1 MNKIKTILSK
11 IDINIVIIL
20 ILSLII
26 MYPFFISPYIWAHD
40 TYYHYANIFAILET
54 IDFSNFDFFP
64 SKVVPIIGKDFGWGA
79 GLFYPSFPHYIT
91 SYLYIFGTLFK
102 VTSIFTSMKIVHI
115 IVTFLSGL
123 FMYIL
128 AKKVFKNKFAALIS
142 AVIYITFP
150 YYFIDVMVRDA
161 YSETFMF
168 MFLPL
173 VFLGLEHLFEN
184 NNKKFYLYF
193 IIGYVGSIYSHLIS
207 AVYMTI
213 FVIIFLLFN
222 YKKVFNKQTIK
233 TLFIAALIILGLTA
247 PFTFALIEHTLFGSY
262 AVYMDEVMCSAK
274 LMKETA
280 VGLLD
285 YFNFERPL
293 AWTGEVVTPIS
304 LVGLVLFA
312 IVLIYLIIKRKDNS
326 KPRTLKFYIILT
338 FLAVIIMLPI
348 IPWDYLPSF
357 LYSIQFTWRLNLFLA
372 FFMSIS
378 VGYIIFCFKPKW
390 VKYIIISLTIIF
402 TLIML
407 YSLKP
412 MVILESYDTSTFDI
426 DSYGVSAKQYFPAKT
441 YKHLKYWSERS
452 DKVTVKEGKADIK
465 VLADKTPYL
474 KFKVKTKESTL
485 ELPRFYYLGYDIKL
499 DGQKID
505 YYENKYGF
513 IEIKLKDSGT
523 VTVNYTGTLFDKMSI
538 LIFVITIII
547 CISYFIYNYK
557 KKGKVEA

>member
-26 MYPFFISPYIWAHD
+26 MYPFFISPYIAGHD

-79 GLFYPSFPHYIT
+79 GLFYPSLPHYIT
-91 SYLYIFGTLFK
+91 AYLYIFGTLFD
-102 VTSIFTSMKIVHI
+102 VTSIFTPIKVMHI
-115 IVTFLSGL
+115 LVTFLSGL
-123 FMYIL
+123 FMYIF
-128 AKKVFKNKFAALIS
+128 AKKVFRNKFAALIS
-142 AVIYITFP
+142 AIVYITFP

-184 NNKKFYLYF
+184 NYKKFYIYF
-193 IIGYVGSIYSHLIS
+193 VIGYVGSIYSHLIS
-207 AVYMTI
+207 TVYMTF

-233 TLFIAALIILGLTA
+233 TLFIAAFIILGLTA

-262 AVYMDEVMCSAK
+262 AVYMDKVMCSAE
-274 LMKETA
+274 LMKETT
-280 VGLLD
+280 VDLLD
-285 YFNFERPL
+285 YFTTERPL

-304 LVGLVLFA
+304 LVGLLSFI
-312 IVLIYLIIKRKDNS
+312 IVLIYLIIKRKDET
-326 KPRTLKFYIILT
+326 KPQTLKFYIILT

-348 IPWDYLPSF
+348 IPWDHLPSF

-390 VKYIIISLTIIF
+390 AKYVIISLTVILS
-402 TLIML
+402 LIMV

-412 MVILESYDTSTFDI
+412 MVILANFDTSTFDI
-426 DSYGVSAKQYFPAKT
+426 NSYGMSSKQYFPAKT
-441 YKHLKYWSERS
+441 HKNLDYWSNRS
-452 DKVTVKEGKADIK
+452 DKVIVKEGKADIK
-465 VLADKTPYL
+465 IIENATPYL

-485 ELPRFYYLGYDIKL
+485 ELPRFYYLGYDIRL
-499 DGQKID
+499 NGQKID

-513 IEIKLKDSGT
+513 IEMKLKDSGT
-523 VTVNYTGTLFDKMSI
+523 VTVKYTGTLFDKIGIIIFSLMII
-538 LIFVITIII
+538 LIIA
-547 CISYFIYNYK
+547 YFIYDYRK
-557 KKGKVEA
+557 KE